1 MAYPLTDAEPGR
13 VVWLEWPDYLDW
25 LAGRIT
31 HTADAFGNR
40 IKLPPAWEPGQHM
53 ALIGPT
59 GCAKT
64 THEVGVLGLRNY
76 VLALDPKGEDETLG
90 QSGYTRVKQ
99 LPRQGWRSWVGEDQ
113 KIWRSIQRDIDEG
126 RPARVIVGGGARTD
140 HEDIALQ
147 TLMREALVYSR
158 HAGGWTLSVDEFE
171 LVSSQRMFKLGPLIE
186 RMLITARRDQTSVVT
201 LFQAPA
207 WVSKHATR
215 QARLAVVWPQDR
227 DMVKNIAMGMGRNW
241 REVCE
246 IIDQLPP
253 FYTATIPRGLKSG
266 PIIVTSAPKLNDGS
280 KNRSQNGKQAGRPQD
295 GPRGGPATDGRAARP
310 AGR

>member
-1 MAYPLTDAEPGR
+1 MAYPATDAEPGR
-13 VVWLEWPDYLDW
+13 VVWLDWPDYLDW
-25 LAGRIT
+25 LAGRLT
-31 HTADAFGNR
+31 HTPDAWGTR
-40 IKLPPAWEPGQHM
+40 IKLPPAWAPGQHM

-64 THEVGVLGLRNY
+64 THEVGVLGLRRY
-76 VLALDPKGEDETLG
+76 VLALDPKGEDDTLG
-90 QSGYTRVKQ
+90 QSGYIRVKQ
-99 LPRQGWRSWVGEDQ
+99 LPRAGWRSLIGEDQ
-113 KIWRSIQRDIDEG
+113 KTWRAVQRGIDEG
-126 RPARVIVGGGARTD
+126 REARVIVGGGARTD
-140 HEDIALQ
+140 EEDIALQ
-147 TLMREALVYSR
+147 SLMREALVYSR

-171 LVSSQRMFKLGPLIE
+171 LVSSQRMFKLGPLVE
-186 RMLITARRDQTSVVT
+186 RMLITARRDKTSVVT
-201 LFQAPA
+201 CFQAPA

-253 FYTATIPRGLKSG
+253 FYTATLPRGLKSG

-280 KNRSQNGKQAGRPQD
+280 KNQSQNGKQNGPGDARP
-295 GPRGGPATDGRAARP
+295 GGPPTGGRGAPRAAR
-310 AGR
+310 